1 MINRIFDL
9 HNSWEVWHHSEE
21 QSFSKRKSRLG
32 IDEQGKKKQAV
43 LEEGDLEIIAEHQFK
58 STTSRAAAFDLW
70 DTMA

>member
-1 MINRIFDL
+1 MGLSSLPLLFL
-9 HNSWEVWHHSEE
+9 LAAAPPLEAVPVPPVALPMTLEVFE
-21 QSFSKRKSRLG
+21 
-32 IDEQGKKKQAV
+32 AV

>member
-32 IDEQGKKKQAV
+32 IDEQAV

-58 STTSRAAAFDLW
+58 STTIRAAAFDLW

>member
-32 IDEQGKKKQAV
+32 IDEQAV